1 MSLLARNHLLL
12 PGFPLESFLILYALF
27 SLLVSWLST
36 SRRRAEQLLLEARDN
51 LELRVTERTGELV
64 PANDKLQDTLAEL
77 RSREAYLA
85 EAQRLSHTG
94 SLGWRVATGEI
105 LWSEE
110 TFRIFQYDR
119 TRNRQWNLSSNGFIR
134 KTRLW

>member
-1 MSLLARNHLLL
+1 
-12 PGFPLESFLILYALF
+12 LESFLILYALF